1 MSFMLMQLSPDFMR
15 WKAQKAFTGIASVTA
30 PVELAVYQGVKT
42 GILLEVLTNTG
53 KVFPVDEFKSAYA
66 LSKATPVLLAESIFD
81 IADPLTEIFVLPN
94 DTRQLIEEIAT
105 GRFLPDSLNG
115 INLPVNFYQAD
126 IFLGQ
131 GWVKQLP
138 DMFEIRLLAD
148 NTQSLSDDIVIR
160 LTHSTEISF
169 TLSI

>member
-1 MSFMLMQLSPDFMR
+1 MSFILMQLSPGFMR
-15 WKAQKAFTGIASVTA
+15 WKGQKAFTGIASVTA
-30 PVELAVYQGVKT
+30 SVELAVYQGVKT

-53 KVFPVDEFKSAYA
+53 KVFPLDEFKSAYA
-66 LSKATPVLLAESIFD
+66 LSKATPVLLTEPIFD

-94 DTRQLIEEIAT
+94 NSRHLIEEVAI

-131 GWVKQLP
+131 GWVKQLS
-138 DMFEIRLLAD
+138 DMLEIRLLTD
-148 NTQSLSDDIVIR
+148 NTQSLSGDIVIR
-160 LTHSTEISF
+160 LVHSTEINF
-169 TLSI
+169 RLSL